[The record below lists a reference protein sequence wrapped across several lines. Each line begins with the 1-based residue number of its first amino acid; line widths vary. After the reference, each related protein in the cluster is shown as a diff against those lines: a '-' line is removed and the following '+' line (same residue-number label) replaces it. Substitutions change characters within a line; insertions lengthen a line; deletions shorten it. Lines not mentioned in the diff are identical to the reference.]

1 MPLMTKSTKKNS
13 EIKQKGED
21 LSISARLIYQEAQKR
36 GVNCTPLDEHTIL
49 MEQGKDRWYTK
60 GSYTSWQSSVGWSI
74 AKRKELTKHV
84 LNHFEI
90 PQAKYSVV
98 KVPANLNSIQG
109 LEFPLVLKPSRGSQ
123 GNCVF
128 VGITSIEE
136 AKEKISKIYFD
147 ENNFAIFEEMLQGK
161 EFRILCIDFKFVA
174 AAYRIPAN
182 VVGDGQHPI
191 QELIDQKN
199 QHPWRAEGHQSPL
212 TKIEVDEVVKQNL
225 AEQNLNLA
233 SVLEKNQQVFL
244 RKTANLSTGG
254 EAVNV
259 TDQVSQANQKLF
271 ERIAKICDLNII
283 GIDVMCQ
290 SLQKPIV
297 QQKNAG
303 IIEVN
308 ASPGLRMHHFPMKGN
323 AVNVASL
330 ILDMIEKNLTK

>member
-1 MPLMTKSTKKNS
+1 MSKPQA
-13 EIKQKGED
+13 KQKPED
-21 LSISARLIYQEAQKR
+21 LSISARLIYQEAQQR
-36 GVNCTPLDEHTIL
+36 GVDCIIFDKNTIL
-49 MEQGKDRWYTK
+49 MKDSNKNWYIR
-60 GSYTSWQSSVGWSI
+60 GSRTSWQSSVGRTI
-74 AKRKELTKHV
+74 ARRKELTKTI
-84 LNHFEI
+84 LNYYKI
-90 PQAKYSVV
+90 PQAKH
-98 KVPANLNSIQG
+98 KVIKNPDKIKTIQKLN
-109 LEFPLVLKPSRGSQ
+109 FPLVLKPSQ
-123 GNCVF
+123 GHHGDNVF
-128 VGITSIEE
+128 VGLEDIEE
-136 AKEKISKIYFD
+136 AKEKISEIYFD
-147 ENNFAIFEEMLQGK
+147 EDNFAIFEEMLQGK

-182 VVGDGQHPI
+182 VTGDGEHPI

-290 SLQKPIV
+290 SLQNPIID
-297 QQKNAG
+297 QKNAG

-308 ASPGLRMHHFPMKGN
+308 ASPGLRMHHFPMKGK
-323 AVNVASL
+323 AVNAASL
-330 ILDMIEKNLTK
+330 ILDMIKKNLTR